1 MLHQGGVPFKS
12 GCKDR
17 NLFFNTKIFGEVF
30 ISFFSF
36 VEIKLILNQ
45 FNFFTISMMNFFFSE
60 RATKIVKLNDII
72 QMF

>member
-1 MLHQGGVPFKS
+1 VVFLSKAGA
-12 GCKDR
+12 
-17 NLFFNTKIFGEVF
+17 KIETYFLIPNYLVKF
-30 ISFFSF
+30 LYLFFSF